1 MKFALRYDGDLFD
14 LHRLKSKSKTFNKY
28 IREAQYADD
37 IAIFCNDTIG
47 LQLLLSAYDMLSK
60 KMGLRVN
67 IEKTKTM
74 SLGEQADFFID
85 GKVLERVDRFKY
97 LGSWVTNDCKLD
109 VEITARI
116 QAASCA
122 VGRLKDRVFKC
133 RDLTTET
140 KLKVYNQCVIPIIM
154 YGSETWTLY
163 RHHIKKLRTLQQR
176 HLRFI
181 LNIKWTDY
189 GTNDEVLERAK
200 TEDIENILI
209 RNRLRWLGHVVRM
222 PDERPVKNLLYSE
235 LADGTRKVGRPFLR
249 FKDTMKDILKR
260 GGVLDIWKS
269 VSTDRLECGG

>member
-1 MKFALRYDGDLFD
+1 
-14 LHRLKSKSKTFNKY
+14 
-28 IREAQYADD
+28 
-37 IAIFCNDTIG
+37 
-47 LQLLLSAYDMLSK
+47 
-60 KMGLRVN
+60 MGLRVN
-67 IEKTKTM
+67 IDKTKTM
-74 SLGEQADFFID
+74 SLGEQAHFFID

-181 LNIKWTDY
+181 LNVKWTDY
-189 GTNDEVLERAK
+189 VTNDEVLERAK

-222 PDERPVKNLLYSE
+222 QDERPVKNLLYSE
-235 LADGTRKVGRPFLR
+235 LAEGTRKVGRPFLR

-269 VSTDRLECGG
+269 VATDRLEWRWLISNTCQKIDNERKEENKKRGQKRHQRQKRN